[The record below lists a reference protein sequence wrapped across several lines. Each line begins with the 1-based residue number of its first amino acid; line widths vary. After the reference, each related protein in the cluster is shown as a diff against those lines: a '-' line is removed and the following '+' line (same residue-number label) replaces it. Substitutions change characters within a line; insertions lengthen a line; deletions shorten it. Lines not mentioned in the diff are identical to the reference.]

1 MNNLHS
7 QFLLRRFS
15 FDNMIEDINNI
26 VNDELNPCEF
36 NNVDDFISQAC
47 EMLAYRYFE
56 SPKFGI
62 SDKESEKLYPS
73 IVNLFG
79 EHLTK
84 VYNKR
89 CGKELS
95 ESKNTP
101 VPTSIRRRV
110 SFDDMKQDIINLV
123 DYELNPCEFDNV
135 SDFVAEACDIL
146 SYNYIGGLD
155 VPNKDRDKFFFFLV
169 DTFGEDLARL
179 YKQRC
184 TESLKESVKKI
195 TIPENKLEQMI
206 FKYLDTKFKD
216 VKKSEGQYFD
226 VIFKIP
232 GYDIGM
238 VGYNDLSNVL
248 NINGKLI
255 DDVFSFVPIEK
266 MKIMELIA
274 NYIVMK
280 YRVNITRVMNPVIQT
295 QLWR

>member
-15 FDNMIEDINNI
+15 FDKMKEDINNI
-26 VNDELNPCEF
+26 VDYELNPCEF
-36 NNVDDFISQAC
+36 DNVELFIYGAC
-47 EMLAYRYFE
+47 NMLAYRYFE
-56 SPKFGI
+56 DSKL
-62 SDKESEKLYPS
+62 SDKESEKLFPS

-84 VYNKR
+84 VYYKR

-95 ESKNTP
+95 ESRNTP
-101 VPTSIRRRV
+101 VPTSIRRRL
-110 SFDDMKQDIINLV
+110 SFDDMKQDMINLV

-135 SDFVAEACDIL
+135 GDFVAEACDIL
-146 SYNYIGGLD
+146 SYNYIAGLD

-184 TESLKESVKKI
+184 VEPLKESVKKI

-248 NINGKLI
+248 NINSKLI

>member
-15 FDNMIEDINNI
+15 FDKMKEDIDII
-26 VNDELNPCEF
+26 VNAELSPCEF
-36 NNVDDFISQAC
+36 NNVDDFISAAC
-47 EMLAYRYFE
+47 DILAYRYFE
-56 SPKFGI
+56 DSKL
-62 SDKESEKLYPS
+62 SDKESKKLYPS
-73 IVNLFG
+73 LVNLFS

-95 ESKNTP
+95 ESRNTP
-101 VPTSIRRRV
+101 VPTSIRRRL

>member
-1 MNNLHS
+1 MK
-7 QFLLRRFS
+7 
-15 FDNMIEDINNI
+15 EDIDII
-26 VNDELNPCEF
+26 VNAELSPCEF
-36 NNVDDFISQAC
+36 KNVEDFIYGAC
-47 EMLAYRYFE
+47 NMLAYRYFE
-56 SPKFGI
+56 DSKL
-62 SDKESEKLYPS
+62 SDKESEKLFPS

-79 EHLTK
+79 EHLVK
-84 VYNKR
+84 VYYKR

-95 ESKNTP
+95 ESRNTP
-101 VPTSIRRRV
+101 IPTSIRRRL
-110 SFDDMKQDIINLV
+110 SFDDMKQDIINVV

-135 SDFVAEACDIL
+135 GDFVAEACDIL

>member
-15 FDNMIEDINNI
+15 FDNMIEDIDIIAN
-26 VNDELNPCEF
+26 VELNPCEF
-36 NNVDDFISQAC
+36 KNVEDFISAAC
-47 EMLAYRYFE
+47 DILAYRYFE
-56 SPKFGI
+56 DSKL
-62 SDKESEKLYPS
+62 SDKESEKLFPS
-73 IVNLFG
+73 LVNLFS

-95 ESKNTP
+95 ESRNTP
-101 VPTSIRRRV
+101 VPTSIRRRL

>member
-36 NNVDDFISQAC
+36 KNVEDFIYGAC
-47 EMLAYRYFE
+47 NMLAYRYFE
-56 SPKFGI
+56 DSKL
-62 SDKESEKLYPS
+62 SDKESEKLFPS

-79 EHLTK
+79 EHLVK
-84 VYNKR
+84 VYYKR

-95 ESKNTP
+95 ESRNTP
-101 VPTSIRRRV
+101 IPTSIRRRL

>member
-1 MNNLHS
+1 
-7 QFLLRRFS
+7 
-15 FDNMIEDINNI
+15 MIEDIDIIAN
-26 VNDELNPCEF
+26 VELNPCEF
-36 NNVDDFISQAC
+36 KNVEDFISAAC
-47 EMLAYRYFE
+47 DILAYRYFE
-56 SPKFGI
+56 DSKL
-62 SDKESEKLYPS
+62 SDKESKKLYPS
-73 IVNLFG
+73 LVNLFS

-95 ESKNTP
+95 ESRNTP
-101 VPTSIRRRV
+101 VPTSIRRRL
-110 SFDDMKQDIINLV
+110 SFDNMKQDVINLV

-184 TESLKESVKKI
+184 AESLKESVKKI

>member
-1 MNNLHS
+1 
-7 QFLLRRFS
+7 
-15 FDNMIEDINNI
+15 MIEDINNI

-73 IVNLFG
+73 IVNLFS

-95 ESKNTP
+95 ESRNTP
-101 VPTSIRRRV
+101 VPTSIRRRL

>member
-26 VNDELNPCEF
+26 VNVELNPCEF
-36 NNVDDFISQAC
+36 KNVEDFIYGAC
-47 EMLAYRYFE
+47 NMLAYRYFE
-56 SPKFGI
+56 DSKL
-62 SDKESEKLYPS
+62 SDKESEKLFPS

-79 EHLTK
+79 EHLVK
-84 VYNKR
+84 VYYKR

-95 ESKNTP
+95 ESRNTP
-101 VPTSIRRRV
+101 IPTSIRRRL

>member
-56 SPKFGI
+56 DSKL
-62 SDKESEKLYPS
+62 SDKESEKLFPS
-73 IVNLFG
+73 LVNLFS

-95 ESKNTP
+95 ESRNTP
-101 VPTSIRRRV
+101 VPTSIRRRL

-280 YRVNITRVMNPVIQT
+280 YHVNITRVMNPVIQT

>member
-1 MNNLHS
+1 MK
-7 QFLLRRFS
+7 
-15 FDNMIEDINNI
+15 EDIDII

-36 NNVDDFISQAC
+36 NNVEDFIYGAC
-47 EMLAYRYFE
+47 NMLAYRYFE
-56 SPKFGI
+56 DSKL
-62 SDKESEKLYPS
+62 SDKESEKLFPS

-79 EHLTK
+79 EHLVK
-84 VYNKR
+84 VYYKR

-95 ESKNTP
+95 ESRNTP
-101 VPTSIRRRV
+101 IPTSIRRRL
-110 SFDDMKQDIINLV
+110 SFDNMKQDIINVV

-135 SDFVAEACDIL
+135 SDFVSEACDIL

-155 VPNKDRDKFFFFLV
+155 VSNKDKDRFFFFLV

>member
-1 MNNLHS
+1 
-7 QFLLRRFS
+7 
-15 FDNMIEDINNI
+15 MIEDINNI

-73 IVNLFG
+73 IVNLFS

-95 ESKNTP
+95 ESRNTP

-110 SFDDMKQDIINLV
+110 SFDDMKQDMINLV

>member
-1 MNNLHS
+1 
-7 QFLLRRFS
+7 
-15 FDNMIEDINNI
+15 MIEDIDIIAN
-26 VNDELNPCEF
+26 VELNPCEF
-36 NNVDDFISQAC
+36 KNVEDFISAAC
-47 EMLAYRYFE
+47 DILAYRYFE
-56 SPKFGI
+56 DSKL
-62 SDKESEKLYPS
+62 SDKESKKLYPS
-73 IVNLFG
+73 LVNLFS

-95 ESKNTP
+95 ESRNTP

-110 SFDDMKQDIINLV
+110 SFDDMKQDIINVV

-135 SDFVAEACDIL
+135 GDFVAEACDIL

>member
-15 FDNMIEDINNI
+15 FDKMKEDIDII

-36 NNVDDFISQAC
+36 NNVEDFIYGAC
-47 EMLAYRYFE
+47 NMLAYRYFE
-56 SPKFGI
+56 DSKL
-62 SDKESEKLYPS
+62 SDKESEKLFPS

-79 EHLTK
+79 EHLVK
-84 VYNKR
+84 VYYKR

-95 ESKNTP
+95 ESRNTP
-101 VPTSIRRRV
+101 IPTSIRRRL
-110 SFDDMKQDIINLV
+110 SFDDMKQDIINVV

-274 NYIVMK
+274 NYIVIK

>member
-79 EHLTK
+79 EHLVK
-84 VYNKR
+84 VYYKR

-95 ESKNTP
+95 ESRNTP
-101 VPTSIRRRV
+101 VPTSIRRRL
-110 SFDDMKQDIINLV
+110 SFDDMKQDMINLV

>member
-1 MNNLHS
+1 MK
-7 QFLLRRFS
+7 
-15 FDNMIEDINNI
+15 EDIDII

-36 NNVDDFISQAC
+36 NNVEDFIYGAC
-47 EMLAYRYFE
+47 NMLAYRYFE
-56 SPKFGI
+56 DSKL
-62 SDKESEKLYPS
+62 SDKESEKLFPS

-79 EHLTK
+79 EHLVK
-84 VYNKR
+84 VYYKR

-95 ESKNTP
+95 ESRNTP
-101 VPTSIRRRV
+101 IPTSIRRRL
-110 SFDDMKQDIINLV
+110 SFDDMKQDIINVV

-274 NYIVMK
+274 NYIVIK

>member
-15 FDNMIEDINNI
+15 FDNMKEDINNI

-36 NNVDDFISQAC
+36 NNVEDFIYGAC
-47 EMLAYRYFE
+47 NMLAYRYFE
-56 SPKFGI
+56 DSKL
-62 SDKESEKLYPS
+62 SDKESEKLFPS

-79 EHLTK
+79 EHLVK
-84 VYNKR
+84 VYYKR

-95 ESKNTP
+95 ESRNTP
-101 VPTSIRRRV
+101 IPTSISRRL
-110 SFDDMKQDIINLV
+110 SFDDMKQDIINVV

>member
-1 MNNLHS
+1 
-7 QFLLRRFS
+7 
-15 FDNMIEDINNI
+15 MIEDIDIIAN
-26 VNDELNPCEF
+26 VELNPCEF
-36 NNVDDFISQAC
+36 KNVEDFIYGAC
-47 EMLAYRYFE
+47 NMLAYRYFE
-56 SPKFGI
+56 DSKL
-62 SDKESEKLYPS
+62 SDKESEKLFPS

-79 EHLTK
+79 EHLVK
-84 VYNKR
+84 VYYKR

-95 ESKNTP
+95 ESRNTP
-101 VPTSIRRRV
+101 IPTSIRRRL
-110 SFDDMKQDIINLV
+110 SFENMKQDMINVV
-123 DYELNPCEFDNV
+123 DYELNPCEFNNIG
-135 SDFVAEACDIL
+135 DFVAEACDTL
-146 SYNYIGGLD
+146 SYNYIAGLD
-155 VPNKDRDKFFFFLV
+155 VSNKDRDDFYFFLV

>member
-15 FDNMIEDINNI
+15 FDKMKEDIDII

-36 NNVDDFISQAC
+36 NNVEDFIYGAC
-47 EMLAYRYFE
+47 NMLAYRYFE
-56 SPKFGI
+56 DSKL
-62 SDKESEKLYPS
+62 SDKESEKLFPS

-79 EHLTK
+79 EHLVK
-84 VYNKR
+84 VYYKR

-95 ESKNTP
+95 ESINTP

-110 SFDDMKQDIINLV
+110 SFDDMKQDMINLV

-155 VPNKDRDKFFFFLV
+155 VPNKDRDRFFFFLV

-184 TESLKESVKKI
+184 AEPLKESVKKI
-195 TIPENKLEQMI
+195 TIPENKLQQMI

>member
-1 MNNLHS
+1 
-7 QFLLRRFS
+7 
-15 FDNMIEDINNI
+15 MIEDMDNI
-26 VNDELNPCEF
+26 VNVELNPCEF
-36 NNVDDFISQAC
+36 KNVEDFIYGAC
-47 EMLAYRYFE
+47 NMLAYRYFE
-56 SPKFGI
+56 DSKL
-62 SDKESEKLYPS
+62 SDKESEKLFPS
-73 IVNLFG
+73 LVNLFS

-95 ESKNTP
+95 ESRNTP
-101 VPTSIRRRV
+101 VPTSIRRRL

>member
-1 MNNLHS
+1 
-7 QFLLRRFS
+7 
-15 FDNMIEDINNI
+15 MIEDINNI

-79 EHLTK
+79 EHLVK
-84 VYNKR
+84 VYYKR

-95 ESKNTP
+95 ESRNTP
-101 VPTSIRRRV
+101 IPTSIRRRL
-110 SFDDMKQDIINLV
+110 SFDDMKQDIINVV

>member
-1 MNNLHS
+1 
-7 QFLLRRFS
+7 
-15 FDNMIEDINNI
+15 MIEDINNI

-36 NNVDDFISQAC
+36 NNVEDFISQAC

-56 SPKFGI
+56 DSKL

-73 IVNLFG
+73 IVNLFS

-95 ESKNTP
+95 ESRNTP
-101 VPTSIRRRV
+101 VPTSIRRRL

>member
-15 FDNMIEDINNI
+15 FDKMTEEIDII
-26 VNDELNPCEF
+26 VNFELNPCEF
-36 NNVDDFISQAC
+36 KNVEDFIGAAC
-47 EMLAYRYFE
+47 EMLAYWYFE
-56 SPKFGI
+56 DSKL
-62 SDKESEKLYPS
+62 SDKEGEKLYPS
-73 IVNLFG
+73 LVNLFG
-79 EHLTK
+79 EYLTK

-95 ESKNTP
+95 ESRNTP

-110 SFDDMKQDIINLV
+110 SFDDMKQDMINLV

-155 VPNKDRDKFFFFLV
+155 VSNKDKDRFFFFLV

-274 NYIVMK
+274 NYIVIK

>member
-15 FDNMIEDINNI
+15 FDNMKEDIDII
-26 VNDELNPCEF
+26 VNAELNPCEF

-73 IVNLFG
+73 IVNLFS

-95 ESKNTP
+95 ESRNTP
-101 VPTSIRRRV
+101 VPTSIRRRL

>member
-1 MNNLHS
+1 
-7 QFLLRRFS
+7 
-15 FDNMIEDINNI
+15 MIEDINNI

-36 NNVDDFISQAC
+36 NNVEDFIYGAC
-47 EMLAYRYFE
+47 NMLAYRYFE
-56 SPKFGI
+56 DSKL
-62 SDKESEKLYPS
+62 SDKESEKLFPS

-79 EHLTK
+79 EHLVK
-84 VYNKR
+84 VYYKR

-95 ESKNTP
+95 ESRNNP
-101 VPTSIRRRV
+101 VPTSIRRRL
-110 SFDDMKQDIINLV
+110 SFDDMKQDIINVV

-184 TESLKESVKKI
+184 AESLKESVKKI

>member
-1 MNNLHS
+1 MK
-7 QFLLRRFS
+7 
-15 FDNMIEDINNI
+15 EDIDII
-26 VNDELNPCEF
+26 VNAELNPCEF

-73 IVNLFG
+73 IVNLFS

-95 ESKNTP
+95 ESRNTP
-101 VPTSIRRRV
+101 VPTSIRRRL

>member
-1 MNNLHS
+1 
-7 QFLLRRFS
+7 
-15 FDNMIEDINNI
+15 MIEDINNI

-36 NNVDDFISQAC
+36 NNVEDFIYGAC
-47 EMLAYRYFE
+47 NMLAYRYFE
-56 SPKFGI
+56 DSKL
-62 SDKESEKLYPS
+62 SDKESEKLFPS

-79 EHLTK
+79 EHLVK
-84 VYNKR
+84 VYYKR

-95 ESKNTP
+95 ESRNTP
-101 VPTSIRRRV
+101 IPTSIRRRL
-110 SFDDMKQDIINLV
+110 SFDDMKQDIINVV

>member
-1 MNNLHS
+1 
-7 QFLLRRFS
+7 
-15 FDNMIEDINNI
+15 MIEDINNI

-73 IVNLFG
+73 IVNLFS

-95 ESKNTP
+95 ESRNTP

-110 SFDDMKQDIINLV
+110 SFDDMKQDMINLV

-184 TESLKESVKKI
+184 AESLKESVKKI